1 MAARSSALRSV
12 GFGGSTSA
20 ATCRPR
26 TGGTQKG
33 PNGERRTET
42 YHVGCTGTVGVTGV
56 GGGGS
61 GGARIVVGV
70 AQVGL
75 GAVPL
80 VDHQVDG
87 HFALQAADVAVAEVV
102 AQFVYLKLE
111 KKQTNKQTNKN
122 NIIPKP
128 ASLDVSSFFVLL
140 SFFFQSFP
148 STTTCKARCYLRS
161 TKDAQSNK
169 KTK

>member
-1 MAARSSALRSV
+1 M
-12 GFGGSTSA
+12 
-20 ATCRPR
+20 
-26 TGGTQKG
+26 
-33 PNGERRTET
+33 
-42 YHVGCTGTVGVTGV
+42 TGV

-102 AQFVYLKLE
+102 AQFVYLKL